1 MTRQQGAPKPGR
13 LKRKPVRTETPSQRY
28 EKEPRSVVV
37 VFLNIITSVFASRK
51 NARRTI
57 SGEPAGH
64 ASTSRAPEP
73 DLEADANVGPTPDV
87 PPTEDADR
95 LSATNSEVESAM
107 NHRRRRAILR
117 DACFSQE
124 AFDAFNSGDA
134 YIRAAQNGLARAT
147 DQYVKDIWVRKSDNY
162 VYQ

>member
-1 MTRQQGAPKPGR
+1 MFP
-13 LKRKPVRTETPSQRY
+13 
-28 EKEPRSVVV
+28 
-37 VFLNIITSVFASRK
+37 SRK

-57 SGEPAGH
+57 SGEVAGH
-64 ASTSRAPEP
+64 ASSSRASGP
-73 DLEADANVGPTPDV
+73 DIEAGANMGRTPDV

-95 LSATNSEVESAM
+95 LSATNSEVESPM
-107 NHRRRRAILR
+107 NHRRRQAVLS

-147 DQYVKDIWVRKSDNY
+147 DQYVKDMRVRKSDNY
-162 VYQ
+162 IYQ

>member
-1 MTRQQGAPKPGR
+1 MFP
-13 LKRKPVRTETPSQRY
+13 
-28 EKEPRSVVV
+28 
-37 VFLNIITSVFASRK
+37 SRK
-51 NARRTI
+51 NARQTI

-73 DLEADANVGPTPDV
+73 DLEADANMGATPDV

-95 LSATNSEVESAM
+95 LSATNSNVEGAM
-107 NHRRRRAILR
+107 NHMRRRAVLR
-117 DACFSQE
+117 DPGFSEE
-124 AFDAFNSGDA
+124 AFDALNSGDA

-147 DQYVKDIWVRKSDNY
+147 DQYVKDIRVRKSDNY

>member
-1 MTRQQGAPKPGR
+1 MFP
-13 LKRKPVRTETPSQRY
+13 
-28 EKEPRSVVV
+28 
-37 VFLNIITSVFASRK
+37 SRK

-57 SGEPAGH
+57 SGEVAGH

-73 DLEADANVGPTPDV
+73 DIEAGANMGRTPDV

-95 LSATNSEVESAM
+95 LSATHSKVESTM
-107 NHRRRRAILR
+107 NHRRRRAVLR

-134 YIRAAQNGLARAT
+134 YIRAAQNGLAKAT
-147 DQYVKDIWVRKSDNY
+147 DQYVKDIRVRKSDNY
-162 VYQ
+162 VY

>member
-1 MTRQQGAPKPGR
+1 MFP
-13 LKRKPVRTETPSQRY
+13 
-28 EKEPRSVVV
+28 
-37 VFLNIITSVFASRK
+37 NRK

-57 SGEPAGH
+57 SGEAADH

-73 DLEADANVGPTPDV
+73 DLEADANKGPTLDV

-95 LSATNSEVESAM
+95 LSATNSEVGSAM

-147 DQYVKDIWVRKSDNY
+147 DQYVKDIRVRKSNNC

>member
-1 MTRQQGAPKPGR
+1 MTSMFP
-13 LKRKPVRTETPSQRY
+13 
-28 EKEPRSVVV
+28 
-37 VFLNIITSVFASRK
+37 SRK

-57 SGEPAGH
+57 SGEVADH
-64 ASTSRAPEP
+64 ASTSRAPGP
-73 DLEADANVGPTPDV
+73 DIEAEANTGRTPDA

-95 LSATNSEVESAM
+95 LSATNSKVESAM
-107 NHRRRRAILR
+107 NHRRRRAVLR

-147 DQYVKDIWVRKSDNY
+147 DQYVKDIRVRKSDDY
-162 VYQ
+162 IYISSP

>member
-1 MTRQQGAPKPGR
+1 MSVVPGR
-13 LKRKPVRTETPSQRY
+13 KT
-28 EKEPRSVVV
+28 
-37 VFLNIITSVFASRK
+37 
-51 NARRTI
+51 ARRTV

-64 ASTSRAPEP
+64 ASTSRTLEP
-73 DLEADANVGPTPDV
+73 VLGADSNMGTTPDV
-87 PPTEDADR
+87 PPIEDVDR

-107 NHRRRRAILR
+107 NHKRRRAVLR

-134 YIRAAQNGLARAT
+134 YTGAAENGIDRAT
-147 DQYVKDIWVRKSDNY
+147 DQYVKDIRVRKFNNY